1 MSAFELI
8 KLGRMLHHA
17 GIVSRE
23 KDTMDLM
30 MILPDGYELDI
41 IKFTELLKARYG
53 YDWETSPESL
63 ESFMIRQFGESFTA
77 EFERIAI

>member
-30 MILPDGYELDI
+30 MILPDGYELDNKI
-41 IKFTELLKARYG
+41 HRATKSTLWIRLGNIARVARIFYDKTIRRELHG
-53 YDWETSPESL
+53 
-63 ESFMIRQFGESFTA
+63 
-77 EFERIAI
+77 RI